1 MKKNQV
7 FLHCFNSVVFSKLD
21 KIIYACSE
29 ANKSSHKVTVSEQY
43 QGSNCRSFIHKC
55 LINSNI
61 LVNSWTLMVR
71 IHTDTLDVTY
81 QFIIK
86 LRNKILF
93 AKHNVC
99 LSLKK
104 LQHMINCHLHRK
116 QIFSN
121 TEALRAISDWV
132 KRWAMQM
139 CTVRRLSFISTSSI
153 HECEV
158 LQTHN
163 ESAHDVNTVA
173 VLNEFN
179 YNRREYPCGGVW
191 PLIAIQ
197 QLPQCWTVL
206 VGIYSMHTT

>member
-1 MKKNQV
+1 
-7 FLHCFNSVVFSKLD
+7 
-21 KIIYACSE
+21 
-29 ANKSSHKVTVSEQY
+29 
-43 QGSNCRSFIHKC
+43 
-55 LINSNI
+55 
-61 LVNSWTLMVR
+61 VNSWTLMVR

-104 LQHMINCHLHRK
+104 LQHMINCHLHRI
-116 QIFSN
+116 QIFTN
-121 TEALRAISDWV
+121 IEALRAISHWV

-139 CTVRRLSFISTSSI
+139 CTVRRSSFLSMSSI
-153 HECEV
+153 RECEV

-163 ESAHDVNTVA
+163 ESAHGVNTVT

-197 QLPQCWTVL
+197 QLPQCWIEQTVL
-206 VGIYSMHTT
+206 AGIYSTIHTT